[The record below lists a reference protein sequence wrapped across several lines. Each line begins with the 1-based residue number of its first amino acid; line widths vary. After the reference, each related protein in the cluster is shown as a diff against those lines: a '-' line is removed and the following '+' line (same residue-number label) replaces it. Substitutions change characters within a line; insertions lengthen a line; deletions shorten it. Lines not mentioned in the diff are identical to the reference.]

1 MSRHT
6 RKSGLTLII
15 LYSVLPSPNSIPWK
29 ESNMVTYAFI
39 LVVLCAVAMGI
50 ALFVNVIY
58 PMVSYPQKT
67 PLQVIAVTAGLT
79 LYYIIAAVYFHTYH
93 SVTILVI
100 CASLKCLGVIID
112 IIIKSSIWCL
122 LDVVLMVQLIVV
134 AAVLAA

>member
-1 MSRHT
+1 
-6 RKSGLTLII
+6 
-15 LYSVLPSPNSIPWK
+15 
-29 ESNMVTYAFI
+29 MVTYAFI

-50 ALFVNVIY
+50 ALFVNGIY

-67 PLQVIAVTAGLT
+67 PLQVIAVAAGLT

-100 CASLKCLGVIID
+100 CASLKCLGVVID

>member
-1 MSRHT
+1 
-6 RKSGLTLII
+6 
-15 LYSVLPSPNSIPWK
+15 
-29 ESNMVTYAFI
+29 MVTYAFI

-50 ALFVNVIY
+50 SLAVNVIS
-58 PMVSYPQKT
+58 PMVSYTQKT
-67 PLQVIAVTAGLT
+67 SWQVIALAAGL
-79 LYYIIAAVYFHTYH
+79 LVYYIIAAVDFYTYH

-100 CASLKCLGVIID
+100 CAALKCLGVIMD

>member
-1 MSRHT
+1 
-6 RKSGLTLII
+6 
-15 LYSVLPSPNSIPWK
+15 
-29 ESNMVTYAFI
+29 MVTYAFI
-39 LVVLCAVAMGI
+39 IVVLCAVAMGI
-50 ALFVNVIY
+50 SLAVNVIY
-58 PMVSYPQKT
+58 PMVSYTQKT
-67 PLQVIAVTAGLT
+67 SWQVIAFAYGLL

-100 CASLKCLGVIID
+100 CASLKCLGIIID